1 MRREELA
8 ERLEGNHRMAVCDG
22 EVGDVAAQ
30 LEGLVLGGN
39 I

>member
-1 MRREELA
+1 MLREELA
-8 ERLEGNHRMAVCDG
+8 ERLEGNQRMAVCDG

-30 LEGLVLGGN
+30 LEGLVLASN